1 MTAIIGVD
9 LTQDGGQVISEVFMN
24 YFTKQE
30 LDKLIEMM
38 LFEHDQ
44 VFTREV
50 DPNSC
55 SLLNLLDK
63 NAKEIIK

>member
-1 MTAIIGVD
+1 MTAVIGVD
-9 LTQDGGQVISEVFMN
+9 LTQDGGQVISEVFMS

-44 VFTREV
+44 VFICEV
-50 DPNSC
+50 EPNDC
-55 SLLNLLDK
+55 SLLDLLK

>member
-1 MTAIIGVD
+1 MTTIFGVD

-24 YFTKQE
+24 YFKEEE
-30 LDKLIEMM
+30 LSKLIELM

-44 VFTREV
+44 VFICEV
-50 DPNSC
+50 DPNDC
-55 SLLNLLDK
+55 SLLDLLK